1 MARLRHTKVWFPC
14 LVHSPKP
21 KREPPPKSGLLVQGS
36 LVVATLAKSWLMSQS
51 EELAPLTLAIMSDSV
66 IRLKIELDDTDP
78 PIWRTIEVPAAV
90 SLEALTLWPRVML

>member
-1 MARLRHTKVWFPC
+1 
-14 LVHSPKP
+14 
-21 KREPPPKSGLLVQGS
+21 
-36 LVVATLAKSWLMSQS
+36 MSQS